1 MLLKAVV
8 LHMKS
13 VSSITGQSSR
23 TWQGYLLASLGFE
36 LKSLVYLGLELL
48 VYICIFLWFFFFLYF
63 AVALSG
69 F

>member
-48 VYICIFLWFFFFLYF
+48 VYICIFLCFFFFLYF